1 MYQYQI
7 DNTNSCP
14 PDYES
19 SPAVNKSTLWE
30 MRKSP
35 LHYWHL
41 IHDTPKEDT
50 AAMKFGRA
58 VHTRLLEPVEFSARY
73 AVAPECDR
81 RTKEGKA
88 IWAELMESG
97 KEVISKADMNMILS
111 MEERFQFVHKMFFDS
126 ETQTEVPLYWTDE
139 ETGVECK
146 GRLDAITSDFVIDY
160 KTTMDASTKAFTREA
175 LRYGYDLQAAM
186 YMEAARANGYNPKGF
201 VFIAQEKNAPNLINI
216 IHAGEAFL
224 DRGRWIMR
232 DLLAKYSTCVKL
244 NIWPG
249 YGENELI
256 LPEWEV
262 MGDE

>member
-1 MYQYQI
+1 M
-7 DNTNSCP
+7 P
-14 PDYES
+14 EYENIK
-19 SPAVNKSTLWE
+19 AVNKSTLWE

-58 VHTRLLEPVEFSARY
+58 IHAYLLDPPEFSEHY

-97 KEVISKADMNMILS
+97 KEVISAADMETIQR
-111 MEERFQFVHKMFFDS
+111 MEVEFEPVRKKLLADV
-126 ETQTEVPLYWTDE
+126 QTELPLVWTND

-146 GRLDAITSDFVIDY
+146 GRLDALSSEWIIDY
-160 KTTMDASTKAFTREA
+160 KTTTDASTNAFTREA
-175 LRYGYDLQAAM
+175 IRYGYDLQAAM
-186 YMEAARANGYNPKGF
+186 YMDAARANGYNPKGF
-201 VFIAQEKNAPNLINI
+201 IFIAQEKNAPYLINVI
-216 IHAGEAFL
+216 RAGDAFL
-224 DRGRWIMR
+224 DRGRWIMM
-232 DLLAKYSTCVKL
+232 DLLQKYKECRDSDT
-244 NIWPG
+244 WPG

-256 LPEWEV
+256 LPEWGAV
-262 MGDE
+262 GDE

>member
-1 MYQYQI
+1 MR
-7 DNTNSCP
+7 
-14 PDYES
+14 YED

-41 IHDTPKEDT
+41 MHDTPKEDT

-58 VHTRLLEPVEFSARY
+58 VHSRLLEPVEFSANY

-97 KEVISKADMNMILS
+97 KEVISASDMEAITGMENEFPADLIACA
-111 MEERFQFVHKMFFDS
+111 
-126 ETQTEVPLYWTDE
+126 QTEVPLFWTDN

-146 GRLDAITSDFVIDY
+146 GRLDAITEDYVIDY
-160 KTTMDASTKAFTREA
+160 KTTTNAATDAFMREA

-186 YMEAARANGYNPKGF
+186 YLEAARANGYHPKGF
-201 VFIAQEKNAPNLINI
+201 IFIAQEKTAPYLVNVL
-216 IHAGEAFL
+216 HAGDAFI
-224 DRGRWIMR
+224 DRGLWIMR
-232 DLLAKYSTCVKL
+232 DLLAKYKECRDSDV
-244 NIWPG
+244 WPG
-249 YGENELI
+249 YGVNELI
-256 LPEWEV
+256 LPEWEAI
-262 MGDE
+262 GDE

>member
-1 MYQYQI
+1 M
-7 DNTNSCP
+7 TT
-14 PDYES
+14 YENIK
-19 SPAVNKSTLWE
+19 AVNKSTLWE

-58 VHTRLLEPVEFSARY
+58 IHAYLLDPVEFSERY

-97 KEVISKADMNMILS
+97 KEVISAADMEAIQR
-111 MEERFQFVHKMFFDS
+111 MEVEFEPVRKKWLTDV
-126 ETQTEVPLYWTDE
+126 QTELPLTWTDD

-146 GRLDAITSDFVIDY
+146 GRLDALSSEWIIDY
-160 KTTMDASTKAFTREA
+160 KTTTDASTNAFTREA
-175 LRYGYDLQAAM
+175 IRYGYDLQAAM
-186 YMEAARANGYNPKGF
+186 YMDAAKANGYTPKGF
-201 VFIAQEKNAPNLINI
+201 IFIAQEKNAPYLINVI
-216 IHAGEAFL
+216 RAGDAFL
-224 DRGRWIMR
+224 DRGRWIMM
-232 DLLAKYSTCVKL
+232 DLLQKYKECRDSDT
-244 NIWPG
+244 WPG

-256 LPEWEV
+256 LPEWGAV
-262 MGDE
+262 GDE

>member
-1 MYQYQI
+1 MNYQ
-7 DNTNSCP
+7 D
-14 PDYES
+14 

-41 IHDTPKEDT
+41 VHDTPREDT

-58 VHTRLLEPVEFSARY
+58 VHCRLLEPVEFSAQY

-88 IWAELMESG
+88 IWADLIASG
-97 KEVISKADMNMILS
+97 KEVISAADMDSIRG
-111 MEERFQFVHKMFFDS
+111 MEREFPAHLIRDA
-126 ETQTEVPLYWTDE
+126 QTEVPLYWVDP

-146 GRLDAITSDFVIDY
+146 GRLDAITEGYVIDY
-160 KTTMDASTKAFTREA
+160 KTTSNAATDAFMREA

-186 YMEAARANGYNPKGF
+186 YLEAARANGYNPKGF
-201 VFIAQEKNAPNLINI
+201 IFIAQEKTAPYLVNVL
-216 IHAGEAFL
+216 HAGEAFI
-224 DRGRWIMR
+224 DRGLWIMR
-232 DLLAKYSTCVKL
+232 DLLAKYKECRDSDS
-244 NIWPG
+244 WPG

-262 MGDE
+262 IGDE

>member
-1 MYQYQI
+1 MR
-7 DNTNSCP
+7 
-14 PDYES
+14 YED

-41 IHDTPKEDT
+41 MHDTPKEDT

-58 VHTRLLEPVEFSARY
+58 VHSRLLEPIEFSANY

-97 KEVISKADMNMILS
+97 KEVISASDMDAILGMENEFPADLIAGA
-111 MEERFQFVHKMFFDS
+111 
-126 ETQTEVPLYWTDE
+126 QTEVPLFWTDN

-146 GRLDAITSDFVIDY
+146 GRLDAITEDYVIDY
-160 KTTMDASTKAFTREA
+160 KTTTNAATDAFMREA

-186 YMEAARANGYNPKGF
+186 YLEAARANGYHPKGF
-201 VFIAQEKNAPNLINI
+201 IFIAQEKTAPYLVNVL
-216 IHAGEAFL
+216 HAGDVFI
-224 DRGRWIMR
+224 DRGTWIMR
-232 DLLAKYSTCVKL
+232 DLLAKYKECRDSDV
-244 NIWPG
+244 WPG
-249 YGENELI
+249 YGVNELI
-256 LPEWEV
+256 LPEWEAI
-262 MGDE
+262 GDE

>member
-1 MYQYQI
+1 MHK
-7 DNTNSCP
+7 
-14 PDYES
+14 YEES
-19 SPAVNKSTLWE
+19 KAVNKSTLWE

-58 VHTRLLEPVEFSARY
+58 VHSRLLEPSSFSEQY

-97 KEVISKADMNMILS
+97 KEVISASDMDAILAMEREFPAHMIS
-111 MEERFQFVHKMFFDS
+111 GA
-126 ETQTEVPLYWTDE
+126 QTEVPLFWTDP

-146 GRLDAITSDFVIDY
+146 GRLDAITEAYVIDY
-160 KTTMDASTKAFTREA
+160 KTTTNAATDAFMREA
-175 LRYGYDLQAAM
+175 IRYGYDLQAAM
-186 YMEAARANGYNPKGF
+186 YLEAAKANGYKPKGF
-201 VFIAQEKNAPNLINI
+201 IFIAQEKSAPYLVNVL
-216 IHAGEAFL
+216 HAGDAFI
-224 DRGRWIMR
+224 DRGLWIMR
-232 DLLAKYSTCVKL
+232 DLLAKYKECRDSDK
-244 NIWPG
+244 WPG

-262 MGDE
+262 ISDE

>member
-1 MYQYQI
+1 MR
-7 DNTNSCP
+7 
-14 PDYES
+14 YED

-41 IHDTPKEDT
+41 THDTPKEDT

-58 VHTRLLEPVEFSARY
+58 VHSRLLEPVEFSANY

-97 KEVISKADMNMILS
+97 KEVISASDMDAILG
-111 MEERFQFVHKMFFDS
+111 MEKEFPTHLIRDA
-126 ETQTEVPLYWTDE
+126 QTEVPLFWTDN
-139 ETGVECK
+139 ETGVKCK
-146 GRLDAITSDFVIDY
+146 GRLDAITEDYVIDY
-160 KTTMDASTKAFTREA
+160 KTTTNAATDAFMREA

-186 YMEAARANGYNPKGF
+186 YLEAARANGYHPKGF
-201 VFIAQEKNAPNLINI
+201 IFIAQEKNAPYLVNVL
-216 IHAGEAFL
+216 HAGDAFI
-224 DRGRWIMR
+224 DRGTWIMR
-232 DLLAKYSTCVKL
+232 DLLAKFKECRDSDK
-244 NIWPG
+244 WPG

-256 LPEWEV
+256 LPEWEAI
-262 MGDE
+262 GDE